1 VGVFEDSGP
10 RAVSESLPD
19 GWQRMTQSD
28 KTYYVHLESF
38 TVQLSPPKS
47 GNEPGLHRNLC
58 FHLVLRL
65 VAANDLKHAFAF
77 FFKLLST

>member
-19 GWQRMTQSD
+19 GWQRMSQLG

-38 TVQLSPPKS
+38 TIQLSPPKS
-47 GNEPGLHRNLC
+47 GHEPGLHRNLC
-58 FHLVLRL
+58 SYLVLRL
-65 VAANDLKHAFAF
+65 VAANDLKHAFASF
-77 FFKLLST
+77 I